1 MMALRRFEQL
11 LYALF
16 KYQVIILNEFLFLVC
31 VLIHEANDDEL
42 FRLYGVPLLYDE
54 L

>member
-1 MMALRRFEQL
+1 MALRRFEQL
-11 LYALF
+11 LYVLF
-16 KYQVIILNEFLFLVC
+16 KYHTITLNELLFLVC
-31 VLIHEANDDEL
+31 VLIHDASDDEL